1 MAADRKGREQRAET
15 RTCGRGRSWTT
26 VITTKDGH
34 TISVTHGVSEARS
47 ETISPATSESAPND
61 DVQ

>member
-1 MAADRKGREQRAET
+1 VAGDRRGNEQRAES
-15 RTCGRGRSWTT
+15 RTCARGTSCTM
-26 VITTKDGH
+26 VITVKDRQ

-47 ETISPATSESAPND
+47 VTISPATSESAPSD